1 MKLKT
6 LKRDRTRLLVKLLL
20 PLCLM
25 ALLPAGARAQAKL
38 GIKGGIDV
46 SEMTFSGDVFNK
58 SNRMGFY
65 VGPIL
70 KIPLF
75 GLGFDIAALYTRRN
89 GELKGSTEAGLD
101 GKYKFT
107 DKMIVVPIHAR
118 YGIDFGEGGI
128 FAFAGPQF
136 GFNLDDEEKSL
147 EDNVASWRSRDS
159 QLSFDIGGGLN
170 LGRIELTVNYNI
182 PLGKA
187 GEVKLKDATDQVL
200 TKGTYKTWKIRAA
213 YYF

>member
-6 LKRDRTRLLVKLLL
+6 LKRGAVRLLVKLLL
-20 PLCLM
+20 PAFLTTFM
-25 ALLPAGARAQAKL
+25 PSGAQAQAKL

-46 SEMTFSGDVFNK
+46 SEMTFSDDVFKK

-70 KIPLF
+70 KFPLF

-89 GELKGSTEAGLD
+89 GELKGSTETELD
-101 GKYKFT
+101 GKNKFT

-136 GFNLDDEEKSL
+136 GFNLDDEEKNL
-147 EDNVASWRSRDS
+147 ADNVASWRSRDS
-159 QLSFDIGGGLN
+159 QLSFDIGGGLS
-170 LGRIELTVNYNI
+170 LGRVEVTVNYNI

-187 GEVKLKDATDQVL
+187 GEVRLKDASDQVL
-200 TKGTYKTWKIRAA
+200 TKGTYKTWKISAA

>member
-20 PLCLM
+20 PVCLM
-25 ALLPAGARAQAKL
+25 AFLPAGARAQAKL

-46 SEMTFSGDVFNK
+46 SEMTFSGDVFKK

-136 GFNLDDEEKSL
+136 GFNLDG
-147 EDNVASWRSRDS
+147 
-159 QLSFDIGGGLN
+159 QLQH
-170 LGRIELTVNYNI
+170 T
-182 PLGKA
+182 LGKGRRSKA
-187 GEVKLKDATDQVL
+187 ERCHRPSAHQGNLQDLENQRGLL
-200 TKGTYKTWKIRAA
+200 FLIP
-213 YYF
+213 

>member
-1 MKLKT
+1 MELKT
-6 LKRDRTRLLVKLLL
+6 LKHRGTRLTVKTLLSV
-20 PLCLM
+20 CLL
-25 ALLPAGARAQAKL
+25 ALLPTGAKAQVKL

-46 SEMTFSGDVFNK
+46 SELTFSDDVFKK

-89 GELKGSTEAGLD
+89 GELKGSSDANLD
-101 GKYKFT
+101 GKYKFS
-107 DKMIVVPIHAR
+107 DKMVVVPIHVR
-118 YGIDFGEGGI
+118 YGINFGEGAI
-128 FAFAGPQF
+128 FALAGPQF

-147 EDNVASWRSRDS
+147 KDNVASWRSRDS
-159 QLSFDIGGGLN
+159 QLSFDIGG
-170 LGRIELTVNYNI
+170 EVTVNYNI

-187 GEVKLKDATDQVL
+187 GEVRLKDATDQVL
-200 TKGTYKTWKIRAA
+200 TKGTYKTWKISAA
-213 YYF
+213 YFF